1 MTLKAKIG
9 NHVVERPNLDL
20 IRNLRAQINTWRS
33 KAGRDPSA
41 LWLSHDDIDAWR
53 AQFDHPPPVAMLAFE
68 GISIIEDSA
77 KMRSDDVTP
86 LPPPPAHPVAPAMR
100 VKLSKGALMS
110 MAVAFAPSIET
121 NMQRWD
127 PETVARKSVEL
138 AYAVAAE
145 VERRFANVD
154 PHKTDSIVFEVG
166 K

>member
-1 MTLKAKIG
+1 MKAKIG
-9 NHVVERPNLDL
+9 SNVVERPNLEL
-20 IRNLRAQINTWRS
+20 LRNLRAQINAWRS

-53 AQFDHPPPVAMLAFE
+53 AQFDNPPPVAMLTFE

-77 KMRSDDVTP
+77 KARGDDVTP
-86 LPPPPAHPVAPAMR
+86 LPPPPMPPVVPAVR
-100 VKLSKGALMS
+100 VKLSKGTLMS

-121 NMQRWD
+121 NMQHWD
-127 PETVARKSVEL
+127 PETVARKAVEL

-145 VERRFANVD
+145 VERRFVNVN
-154 PHKTDSIVFEVG
+154 PHVTDSITFEV